1 MDGGSLAA
9 GDEGIMEKEIVVRRI
24 MPMTHEQRIATI
36 NADLPQGQF
45 YMERDMTLAEAL
57 ELYPNPSEG
66 A

>member
-1 MDGGSLAA
+1 
-9 GDEGIMEKEIVVRRI
+9 MEKEIVVRRI